1 MFDRVLESKIV
12 YVFIILNFIIEIKWI
27 YIYWL
32 EKGYVIVIKIKIK
45 IKWRFCLV
53 YILKKYFIC
62 FN

>member
-45 IKWRFCLV
+45 IKWRFC
-53 YILKKYFIC
+53 
-62 FN
+62 